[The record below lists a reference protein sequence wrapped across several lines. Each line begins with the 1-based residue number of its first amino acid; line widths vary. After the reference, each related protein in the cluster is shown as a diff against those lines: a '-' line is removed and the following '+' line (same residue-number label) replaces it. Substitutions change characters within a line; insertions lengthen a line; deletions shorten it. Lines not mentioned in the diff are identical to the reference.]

1 MTNSQTLDPGMVH
14 TVIALIPEGCVAS
27 YGQIADLA
35 DAGRRSRWVGQVLAR
50 LPADSQLPWHRVVNS
65 QGVVTCPSKTVAI
78 ERLIAEGIEVTNGR
92 VAIKRYRW
100 QPGE

>member
-1 MTNSQTLDPGMVH
+1 MTNSQPLDPGVVH

-27 YGQIADLA
+27 YGQIAALA
-35 DAGRRSRWVGQVLAR
+35 GAGRRSRWVGQVLAR

-65 QGVVTCPSKTVAI
+65 QGVITCPGKTVAI